1 MTSPYPYADIIH
13 LPHHISKKHRPMPL
27 ADRAAQFSPFAALTG
42 YDDVINE
49 TARLVDQKTELSE
62 DARLLLDRKLHTLSI
77 NIDEQPEINITYF
90 VPDTKKDGG
99 AYLSVY
105 GMFKKIDPVHRELV
119 LTDGT
124 SISFEDI
131 LDIDCPL
138 FDYLI

>member
-105 GMFKKIDPVHRELV
+105 GMLKKIDPIHRELV